1 MGFVAQ
7 IRIYQMDEVGKNF
20 KQRKQEQ
27 KCDDKNYYT
36 IWGLLKMGKC
46 KAQVTCRGW
55 ERKSRDPSPPGFY
68 STGGEESLK
77 HFEWAGAWGRWG
89 QVEGDVMGLVF

>member
-7 IRIYQMDEVGKNF
+7 KTIYQMDEVGKNF
-20 KQRKQEQ
+20 KQGKQEQ
-27 KCDDKNYYT
+27 KYDENYYT
-36 IWGLLKMGKC
+36 IWGLLKMGKR
-46 KAQVTCRGW
+46 KAQITCRGW
-55 ERKSRDPSPPGFY
+55 ERKSRDQSPPGFY

-89 QVEGDVMGLVF
+89 QVDITRLVF